1 LRFPWSEIERGRLD
15 KRAIYLDY
23 LGMNIDFRQSSLDLA
38 ILAVLKAGALH
49 GYALISALRER
60 SDGAF
65 DLAEGTVYPSLHRLE
80 RAELIASEWEQDQ
93 GRKRR
98 CYSITRAGRAA
109 LTGRTA
115 EWRRFSRS
123 LNMVLEWRRA

>member
-1 LRFPWSEIERGRLD
+1 
-15 KRAIYLDY
+15 
-23 LGMNIDFRQSSLDLA
+23 MNDFRQSSLDLA

-60 SDGAF
+60 SDGTF

-98 CYSITRAGRAA
+98 RYSITRAGRAA
-109 LTGRTA
+109 LTERTA
-115 EWRRFSRS
+115 EWHRFSRS

>member
-1 LRFPWSEIERGRLD
+1 
-15 KRAIYLDY
+15 
-23 LGMNIDFRQSSLDLA
+23 MNIDYRQSSLDLA

-49 GYALISALRER
+49 GYALITALRER

-98 CYSITRAGRAA
+98 RYTITRAGRAA
-109 LTGRTA
+109 LAERRA
-115 EWRRFSRS
+115 EWHRFSRS

>member
-1 LRFPWSEIERGRLD
+1 
-15 KRAIYLDY
+15 
-23 LGMNIDFRQSSLDLA
+23 MNIDYRQSSLDLA
-38 ILAVLKAGALH
+38 ILAVLKAGGLH
-49 GYALISALRER
+49 GYALITALRER

-80 RAELIASEWEQDQ
+80 RAELIVSEWEQDQ

-98 CYSITRAGRAA
+98 RYTITRAGRAA
-109 LTGRTA
+109 LAERRA
-115 EWRRFSRS
+115 EWHRFSRS